1 MIDIISSSIR
11 IGHYIRLNTEFK
23 SIYDFYH
30 EQDKTDIFSYE
41 YRDLLKHHFN
51 LYGFFTFD
59 YVDRLIIA
67 NLESQEEIARNMAKE
82 IKDNIFSK
90 KQYPN
95 VLKATQTLGRIIAK
109 YIGQLMTNIS
119 TCPVLE
125 LTPQTQK
132 LQHISNELS
141 TSILRSG
148 VFSWLANPLKA
159 KQLQQQSE
167 ILQSY
172 EAETEIFRSK
182 SHPYNSNIR
191 KYIKSLPKE
200 SQKVAY
206 LAENLKFL
214 EFIINNAILQGFFFD
229 LFDIHEN
236 DIIKIKELNKQ
247 NAIHPVIIKTS
258 KFFPDNHLMFFRF
271 SANEEIKYILAKRM
285 TIKFSQDDFS
295 TILYGYTYPTNEYR
309 LLTI

>member
-1 MIDIISSSIR
+1 
-11 IGHYIRLNTEFK
+11 
-23 SIYDFYH
+23 
-30 EQDKTDIFSYE
+30 
-41 YRDLLKHHFN
+41 
-51 LYGFFTFD
+51 
-59 YVDRLIIA
+59 
-67 NLESQEEIARNMAKE
+67 MAKE

-159 KQLQQQSE
+159 KQLQQQSK

-172 EAETEIFRSK
+172 E
-182 SHPYNSNIR
+182 
-191 KYIKSLPKE
+191 
-200 SQKVAY
+200 V
-206 LAENLKFL
+206 
-214 EFIINNAILQGFFFD
+214 
-229 LFDIHEN
+229 
-236 DIIKIKELNKQ
+236 
-247 NAIHPVIIKTS
+247 
-258 KFFPDNHLMFFRF
+258 FFR
-271 SANEEIKYILAKRM
+271 
-285 TIKFSQDDFS
+285 
-295 TILYGYTYPTNEYR
+295 
-309 LLTI
+309 